1 MRSENKIQLNAPAG
15 NLPSLIAAVDAGA
28 DSVYIGFQSAT
39 NLRNLPGL
47 NFSAAEAAEAVDYAH
62 QHATKVYVTVNTHP
76 MDHQLEECF
85 RAVDNADEVG
95 ADAVI
100 MADLAI
106 LEYTRNRHPNLDVHL
121 SCIAGAADPAAVRF
135 YYEEFGVS
143 CIILPRVLSL
153 EQIAALRRET
163 DVLLEVMV
171 FGVLCANYDGRCSLS
186 SFITGV
192 CAHSIG
198 ACAPAE
204 FVQFEET
211 KENHISLKLNGI
223 VINDFAATEKHTYPT
238 PCKGRYYNSA
248 VGRWLHAFQD
258 PCCLNALPVL
268 GKLAAAGVDIVKI
281 EGRQRSL
288 AYVQLV
294 TSTWR
299 EAIDSFSQQENIDP
313 QKHRNMPLESVMEGM
328 ASSLGTFGRG

>member
-47 NFSAAEAAEAVDYAH
+47 NFSLAEAAEAIDYAH
-62 QHATKVYVTVNTHP
+62 QHATSVYVTVNTLP
-76 MDHQLEECF
+76 MNHQLKECF
-85 RAVDNADEVG
+85 RAVDDADEVG

-100 MADLAI
+100 VADLAV
-106 LEYTRNRHPNLDVHL
+106 LEYARNRHPNLDVHL
-121 SCIAGAADPAAVRF
+121 SCIAGAADSASIRF

-143 CIILPRVLSL
+143 CVILPRVLLL
-153 EQIAALRRET
+153 EQIATLRQET

-171 FGVLCANYDGRCSLS
+171 FGVLCANYDGRCCLS
-186 SFITGV
+186 SFITGAS
-192 CAHSIG
+192 AHSMG

-211 KENHISLKLNGI
+211 GDDRISLKLNGI
-223 VINDFAATEKHTYPT
+223 VINDFAATEKRTYPT
-238 PCKGRYYNSA
+238 PCKGKYYSPV
-248 VGRWLHAFQD
+248 VGRWRHALQD

-268 GKLAAAGVDIVKI
+268 GKVAAAGVRHCKNRRQAKI
-281 EGRQRSL
+281 AGIRPVGYKYL
-288 AYVQLV
+288 A
-294 TSTWR
+294 
-299 EAIDSFSQQENIDP
+299 
-313 QKHRNMPLESVMEGM
+313 
-328 ASSLGTFGRG
+328 